1 MLIIDMKYMF
11 TGVFESSGLNVVNMQ
26 TSGSSRDALLLS
38 VSTVHLSATHTS
50 RTVAIRTN
58 NLRAVLLVAR
68 RIVTIT
74 FCPANKLSINQIAL
88 DARNLTSRN

>member
-1 MLIIDMKYMF
+1 MF

-26 TSGSSRDALLLS
+26 TSGSSRDAFLLS
-38 VSTVHLSATHTS
+38 VSTIHLSATHTS

-74 FCPANKLSINQIAL
+74 FCPANCQSIKSPWTHEI
-88 DARNLTSRN
+88 